1 MFFRWQKYTILRN
14 GWSGSANYSGDDDV
28 EGGNDEHHEMY
39 SCKALGVHLFL
50 IALHLEGNVFVQCDD
65 NDFDDAIY
73 FSDDNE
79 IRVSL
84 LA

>member
-1 MFFRWQKYTILRN
+1 
-14 GWSGSANYSGDDDV
+14 
-28 EGGNDEHHEMY
+28 
-39 SCKALGVHLFL
+39 
-50 IALHLEGNVFVQCDD
+50 VFVQCED

-84 LA
+84 LAYNVETGNSTLIANFS